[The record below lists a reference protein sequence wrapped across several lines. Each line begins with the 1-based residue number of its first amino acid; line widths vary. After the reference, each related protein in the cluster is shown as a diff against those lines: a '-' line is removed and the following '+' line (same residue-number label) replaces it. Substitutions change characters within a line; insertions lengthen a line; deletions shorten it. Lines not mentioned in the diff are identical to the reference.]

1 MSLSLKETQ
10 VLQNIE
16 EDHRKAL
23 KMLGTLY
30 QYLKFITVHP
40 SSTPDAKEVAERALE
55 LMEAEISE

>member
-30 QYLKFITVHP
+30 QYLQFITVHP
-40 SSTPDAKEVAERALE
+40 SSTPDAKAVAERALE